1 VLQPAVWP
9 DELVAA
15 GSRFVSLRLL
25 YLITVRVFAW
35 LVLLGRS
42 GPLLARHD
50 RHRAHMRIVA
60 PGCRV
65 RLTRQG

>member
-1 VLQPAVWP
+1 MAYDEPVGPADTDRHAPYQQGAVLHTRVR
-9 DELVAA
+9 D
-15 GSRFVSLRLL
+15 LL
-25 YLITVRVFAW
+25 DA
-35 LVLLGRS
+35 S

-65 RLTRQG
+65 RVTRQG